1 MKYPK
6 RAKQH
11 ISESASLNLFNLVIP
26 DNWIARELTEKD
38 YGIDCYLEI
47 VNDDNDITGEL
58 TLIQLKSKLNG
69 VPWTKQDYYTLTGI
83 KISTTNYWDN
93 LAVPVFIFL
102 TDIINRK
109 VFFKSV
115 DKEIRI
121 NYQSYLKQE
130 KFNYQIN
137 KSDEFT
143 IQDFKFQYFKEKQ
156 RKQFENELVFFLSN
170 LEKYSD
176 FQSEHRNRDFHMG
189 IEPEDL
195 IYFESM
201 HRNYSFLCSYMNIP
215 NSISTLSQLKNKSR
229 ERFKDGYYELYEL
242 DIAECVEDYEKQ
254 TKSITEELIK
264 LINEE
269 SSFWISSNL
278 TVLNF
283 INNID

>member
-11 ISESASLNLFNLVIP
+11 ISESASLSLFNLVIP

-47 VNDDNDITGEL
+47 VNDVDEITGEL

-69 VPWTKQDYYTLTGI
+69 VPWTKKDYYTLTGI
-83 KISTTNYWDN
+83 KVSTTNYWKN

-102 TDIINRK
+102 TDIKSKK
-109 VFFKSV
+109 VYFKSV

-121 NYQSYLKQE
+121 NYQDYVKQE

-137 KSDEFT
+137 KSDKFT
-143 IQDFKFQYFKEKQ
+143 VPNFKYQYLKEKY

-170 LEKYSD
+170 LERYSD
-176 FQSEHRNRDFHMG
+176 FQSKHSNRDFHLG
-189 IEPEDL
+189 IEDEDL

-201 HRNYSFLCSYMNIP
+201 HKNYSFLCSYMNIP
-215 NSISTLSQLKNKSR
+215 NIIPSLFELKKKSKG
-229 ERFKDGYYELYEL
+229 RFKDGYYELYEL
-242 DIAECVEDYEKQ
+242 DLSECVETYENQ
-254 TKSITEELIK
+254 TKSIIQKLDDLIDEEK
-264 LINEE
+264 
-269 SSFWISSNL
+269 SYWISNNL
-278 TVLNF
+278 TILNYLG
-283 INNID
+283 NL